1 MDFNTI
7 YINGSCVSSNGF
19 RYIMV
24 VYQKYDKLKGQARQN
39 SDCMYYAEG
48 KP

>member
-24 VYQKYDKLKGQARQN
+24 VYQQYKLKGQARQN